1 MLLVVV
7 NNGVFVELKCIL
19 HELDESKLLR
29 EKEDYVILDLG
40 HYHTCKPTGLL
51 STVWNQVTS
60 NGKEKQLSGHS
71 R

>member
-40 HYHTCKPTGLL
+40 HYHNCKPPGLL
-51 STVWNQVTS
+51 GTVWNQVTS
-60 NGKEKQLSGHS
+60 NGKEKQLSG